1 MFNMRAG
8 VASAHYFAG
17 RYAVASSW
25 AEAAAREQPNHV
37 IAACIGAASSVV
49 EERFTDALK
58 EMIRLRQLEP
68 SLRLSNLKD
77 LVPLRRSEDFARLA
91 EGLRE
96 AGLPE

>member
-17 RYAVASSW
+17 RYADASLW
-25 AEAAAREQPNHV
+25 AEAAGREQPNHV
-37 IAACIGAASSVV
+37 IAACIGAASSALDN
-49 EERFTDALK
+49 RLTGALK
-58 EMIRLRQLEP
+58 EMVRLRQLEP
-68 SLRLSNLKD
+68 TLRLSNLKD
-77 LVPLRRSEDFARLA
+77 LVPLRRSEDFARLT